1 MANKNTTKSK
11 EGKKV
16 SKTMDIDH
24 SGLQIEIIRDLFREM
39 FTKHEENII
48 KIIAANNKIIS
59 DRLEKLEE
67 KVNDIQESLEYTESE
82 LKTNINKLE
91 EQQKL
96 INEQMKDK
104 LREIEDRSRRNN
116 LRIDGIKESENENWE
131 DTDRKVTDFFKTKLG
146 LDNIIIER
154 AHRGANWKRQKEM
167 NQPRTII
174 LKLLNFKDKERILKN
189 AKYLKNTGIFINE
202 DFSKETIEKR
212 KKLWEDVIKLRKEG
226 KYAILKYDRIYSRD
240 FKK

>member
-1 MANKNTTKSK
+1 MSFFAGNRKPVLLTTTTSLNNRL
-11 EGKKV
+11 EH
-16 SKTMDIDH
+16 I
-24 SGLQIEIIRDLFREM
+24 LPQ
-39 FTKHEENII
+39 NII
-48 KIIAANNKIIS
+48 LLLLRTVLFGI
-59 DRLEKLEE
+59 R
-67 KVNDIQESLEYTESE
+67 Q
-82 LKTNINKLE
+82 NIEFQN
-91 EQQKL
+91 
-96 INEQMKDK
+96 
-104 LREIEDRSRRNN
+104 
-116 LRIDGIKESENENWE
+116 
-131 DTDRKVTDFFKTKLG
+131 TFFV
-146 LDNIIIER
+146 
-154 AHRGANWKRQKEM
+154 EM